1 MTLENQFDDIRPYN
15 ESELH
20 PILIELINDP
30 EFQPILQYIFKDA
43 ETIKS
48 VKKGLSSVT
57 SVLEFQTQFMYP
69 LIKDIL
75 VKSTDGIFCSGI
87 ENIDKNKNYLFIS
100 NHRDIILDA
109 AFMNMLMHE
118 QGLKTT
124 EIAIGSNLLIFD
136 WIDKLV
142 RINRSFI
149 VKRNIPLKQML
160 IASHQLSA
168 YIRHTIAEQDRSVW
182 IAQREGRTKNGNDLT
197 QTAVLKML
205 HSSHTGSFSD
215 GFKQL
220 QIVPLSISYE
230 IEPCGNE
237 KVNELLMRQENPC
250 YQKTPKDD
258 LIAMAGGLKNAKG
271 KVNFSFGKPIDFST
285 YESIEQNYKGLNDQ
299 LNALAIVINK
309 NIHQNY
315 RLWSNNFIA
324 YDVFRNTSKYFE
336 EGKYTLEQKEAFF
349 NLMETRLELLG
360 DRKEAGKPLWM
371 SMYAYPVINFEEASL

>member
-1 MTLENQFDDIRPYN
+1 MNLENQFDDIRPYN

-20 PILIELINDP
+20 AILIELINDP

-48 VKKGLSSVT
+48 VKEGLSLVS
-57 SVLEFQTQFMYP
+57 SVLEFQTRFMYP

-75 VKSTDGIFCSGI
+75 VKSTDGVFCSGL
-87 ENIDKNKNYLFIS
+87 ENIDKDKNYLFIS

-142 RINRSFI
+142 RINRAFI

-160 IASHQLSA
+160 VASHQLSA
-168 YIRHTIAEQDRSVW
+168 YIRYTIAEQDRSVW
-182 IAQREGRTKNGNDLT
+182 IAQREGRTKNGDDLT

-237 KVNELLMRQENPC
+237 KVNELLIRQENPC

-271 KVNFSFGKPIDFST
+271 KVNFAFGKPIDFNT
-285 YESIEQNYKGLNDQ
+285 YESIEKNYKGLNDQ

-315 RLWSNNFIA
+315 RLWPNNFIA

-336 EGKYTLEQKEAFF
+336 DGKYTKEQKEAFF
-349 NLMETRLELLG
+349 DLMETRLELLG

-371 SMYAYPVINFEEASL
+371 SMYAYPVINSEKASL